1 MSVQKKLLL
10 LEKNTK
16 HTKMIFRFLLLS
28 DEVEDFKREIQIS
41 ADATFL
47 DLHKAILK
55 SVDYKEG
62 EMTSFFIC
70 SDDWEKEQEI
80 TLVEMDTSSDE
91 DSYTMD
97 VSVLND
103 FLEDERQK
111 LMYVFD
117 YLTERAFFMELREII
132 TGKDIDEAVCTKSI
146 GNPPIQTVDFDT
158 VAVSSTALDTDTGES
173 FYGDEGY
180 DPDELDAEG
189 FDGLDDV
196 QLPGD
201 GEY

>member
-1 MSVQKKLLL
+1 
-10 LEKNTK
+10 
-16 HTKMIFRFLLLS
+16 MIFRFLLLS

-47 DLHKAILK
+47 DLHRAIVR
-55 SVDYKEG
+55 SVNYKEG

-70 SDDWEKEQEI
+70 SDDWEKEKEI

-97 VSVLND
+97 ASVLND

-132 TGKDIDEAVCTKSI
+132 TGKDIEEAVCTKSI
-146 GNPPIQTVDFDT
+146 GNPPAQTLDFDT
-158 VAVSSTALDTDTGES
+158 VAASTATLDTGEN

-180 DPDELDAEG
+180 DLDELDAEG

-196 QLPGD
+196 QLPSD
-201 GEY
+201 EEY

>member
-1 MSVQKKLLL
+1 MV
-10 LEKNTK
+10 
-16 HTKMIFRFLLLS
+16 FRFLLLS
-28 DEVEDFKREIQIS
+28 DEVEDFKREIQID
-41 ADATFL
+41 ADATFF
-47 DLHKAILK
+47 DLHKAIVK

-80 TLVEMDTSSDE
+80 TLVEMDTSPEE
-91 DSYTMD
+91 DSYTMEA
-97 VSVLND
+97 SILND

-132 TGKDIDEAVCTKSI
+132 TGKNLDEATCTKSI
-146 GNPPIQTVDFDT
+146 GNPPAQVVDFDT
-158 VAVSSTALDTDTGES
+158 VAATSTSLDIGEN

-180 DPDELDAEG
+180 DMDELDAEG
-189 FDGLDDV
+189 FDGLDNAP
-196 QLPGD
+196 LPSD
-201 GEY
+201 EEY

>member
-1 MSVQKKLLL
+1 
-10 LEKNTK
+10 
-16 HTKMIFRFLLLS
+16 MIFRFLLLS
-28 DEVEDFKREIQIS
+28 DEVEDFKREIQID
-41 ADATFL
+41 ADNTFL
-47 DLHKAILK
+47 DLHQAIIK
-55 SVDYKEG
+55 SVDYKDG

-91 DSYTMD
+91 DSYTMEE
-97 VSVLND
+97 SILND

-117 YLTERAFFMELREII
+117 YMTERAFFMELREII
-132 TGKDIDEAVCTKSI
+132 TGKNLEQAVCTKST
-146 GNPPIQTVDFDT
+146 GNPPTQFVDFET
-158 VAVSSTALDTDTGES
+158 IATSSTSLDTGET

-180 DPDELDAEG
+180 DMDELDAEG

-196 QLPGD
+196 QLPSD
-201 GEY
+201 EEY

>member
-1 MSVQKKLLL
+1 MV
-10 LEKNTK
+10 
-16 HTKMIFRFLLLS
+16 FRFLLLS
-28 DEVEDFKREIQIS
+28 DEVEDFKREIQID

-47 DLHKAILK
+47 DLHKAIVK
-55 SVDYKEG
+55 SAGFADG

-80 TLVEMDTSSDE
+80 TLVEMDTNPDE
-91 DSYTMD
+91 DSFIMEA
-97 VSVLND
+97 SVLND

-117 YLTERAFFMELREII
+117 YMTDRAFFMELREII
-132 TGKDIDEAVCTKSI
+132 TGKNLDEAICSKSI
-146 GNPPIQTVDFDT
+146 GDPPAQFIDFET
-158 VAVSSTALDTDTGES
+158 IAAGTATLDTGES

-180 DPDELDAEG
+180 DMDELDVEG

-196 QLPGD
+196 RLPGD
-201 GEY
+201 EEY